1 MFRCALSGCR
11 YPVKR
16 GERKCGERER
26 DSRMLSGSLLAL
38 DLWSPHAGLALW
50 TVMATAL
57 LLGMVHGVTPDEH
70 TWPITFSYA
79 VGGYSSR
86 AGMRN
91 ALIYSLAFTLQRSIA
106 SELAFLALGQFLTLG
121 SRGDYVVY
129 VVVGVAMF
137 WAARYIRGGK
147 LPWHFDL
154 HLHVLKPRE
163 APVAPDEA
171 RQELALS
178 GEVSPRHPTDREHGP
193 IHAHVHGGVDLGAGP
208 HWAPDGCEDCGEPDL
223 VDPRPWMP
231 ALHGFIAGWGFGAF
245 ALIVYTVLAPSM
257 PSALW
262 GWVPGALFGLGTTIV
277 QVMVGGLV
285 GWLVRRKGASPEVSR
300 RLGLVVAARTLG
312 IGGVAFVVGGAI
324 GIAFPRFASLS
335 VSTGVHVHNLA
346 HLGLPLVLVVVSVGG
361 VGIGSLVGELR
372 RIPNSRNGLGDAARG
387 ALDGRHESGAPAR

>member
-1 MFRCALSGCR
+1 
-11 YPVKR
+11 
-16 GERKCGERER
+16 
-26 DSRMLSGSLLAL
+26 MLIGSLLAL
-38 DLWSPHAGLALW
+38 DLWNPHVGLALW
-50 TVMATAL
+50 AVMATAF
-57 LLGMVHGVTPDEH
+57 LLGMIHGVTPDEH

-91 ALIYSLAFTLQRSIA
+91 ALIFSLAFTFQRAIA

-121 SRGDYVVY
+121 SRGDYIVY

-137 WAARYIRGGK
+137 WAARYIHGGR
-147 LPWHFDL
+147 LPWHLDL
-154 HLHVLKPRE
+154 HLHEGKPRVRSRGRP
-163 APVAPDEA
+163 ARTPVADP
-171 RQELALS
+171 
-178 GEVSPRHPTDREHGP
+178 GEGGEHYDHDNSHDQDHSH
-193 IHAHVHGGVDLGAGP
+193 IHAHVHGGVDVGTAP
-208 HWAPDGCEDCGEPDL
+208 HWSSDGCPECREPDL

-262 GWVPGALFGLGTTIV
+262 GWVPGALFGLGTTSV

-285 GWLVRRKGASPEVSR
+285 GWLVRRKGAAPQVSR

-312 IGGVAFVVGGAI
+312 VGGIVFVVGGLF
-324 GIAFPRFASLS
+324 GIAFPSLAAIN

-346 HLGLPLVLVVVSVGG
+346 HLGLPLVLVVVSVAG
-361 VGIGSLVGELR
+361 VGIGSLVSELR
-372 RIPNSRNGLGDAARG
+372 RIPTVGSGQGPTSLTDSGPATTEATDAR
-387 ALDGRHESGAPAR
+387 LDEVSDGTFADQRENGAPAG